1 MPGTLQKASSTVRGD
16 SRRYGGI
23 VSEQSDAAKDLRE
36 PAGRPDPEHVNAIS
50 VRTTRRDELLRRL
63 EGRDDDVLQEIGS
76 GNVDDR
82 NELAAQEQYRL
93 EHETHERETEA
104 NEGEGH
110 R

>member
-1 MPGTLQKASSTVRGD
+1 MIVTEQGD
-16 SRRYGGI
+16 M
-23 VSEQSDAAKDLRE
+23 AKDLRE

-63 EGRDDDVLQEIGS
+63 EGPEEDVLQEIGS

-93 EHETHERETEA
+93 DHETHEREAEA
-104 NEGEGH
+104 NEGEG
-110 R
+110 RR